1 MKGGRNR
8 RGRAIDG
15 ILLLDKSIGFSS
27 NTALQCAKQLFNVRK
42 AGHTGNLDRLASGL
56 LPICF
61 GEATKLS
68 AFLLDADK
76 RYQAV
81 LRLGVVTTTG
91 DAEGEVVA
99 IHEVPSFKL
108 TQIEEVLRR
117 FTGPINQIPPMFS
130 AIKYQGQ
137 RLYQLAHRGI
147 SVERHA
153 RSVTIHELKLI
164 DYNGGD
170 RRIEVYVACSKGTY
184 IRTLAEDIGSVL
196 GCGAHI
202 SALRRIGVGPYD
214 IHQAIDLPGLEALAH
229 EGTAPLDARL
239 LSADSGLIDKPA
251 VSLSNAVSYYLCQG
265 HAVRVPHAPSNGLVR
280 IYNAERQ
287 FLGVGEVL
295 DDGRI
300 APRRL
305 MKKA

>member
-8 RGRAIDG
+8 RGRAIHG
-15 ILLLDKSIGFSS
+15 ILLLDKSIGLSS
-27 NTALQCAKQLFNVRK
+27 NTALQRAKQLFNAGK
-42 AGHTGNLDRLASGL
+42 AGHTGNLDVLASGL

-81 LRLGVVTTTG
+81 FRLGVVTTTG

-99 IHEVPSFKL
+99 THEVPSFKL

-117 FTGPINQIPPMFS
+117 FRGPINQIPPMFS

-164 DYNGGD
+164 DYNGD
-170 RRIEVYVACSKGTY
+170 HIEVYVACSKGTY

-196 GCGAHI
+196 GGCGAHI

-214 IHQAIDLPGLEALAH
+214 IHQAIDLPGLEALAQ
-229 EGTAPLDARL
+229 EGAAPLDARL
-239 LSADSGLIDKPA
+239 LSVDSVLINKPD
-251 VSLSNAVSYYLCQG
+251 VSLSNALSYYLCQG
-265 HAVRVPHAPSNGLVR
+265 HAVRVPHAPANGLVR
-280 IYNAERQ
+280 IYNTERQ

-295 DDGRI
+295 GDGRI

-305 MKKA
+305 MKKI

>member
-27 NTALQCAKQLFNVRK
+27 NTALQCAKQLFNARK

-81 LRLGVVTTTG
+81 FRLGVVTTTG

-99 IHEVPSFKL
+99 THEVPSFKL

-164 DYNGGD
+164 GYNGD
-170 RRIEVYVACSKGTY
+170 HIEVYVACSKGTY

-196 GCGAHI
+196 GGCGAHI

-214 IHQAIDLPGLEALAH
+214 IHQAIDLPGLEALAQ
-229 EGTAPLDARL
+229 EGAAPLDARL
-239 LSADSGLIDKPA
+239 LSVDSVLINKPD
-251 VSLSNAVSYYLCQG
+251 VSLSNALSYYLCQG

-280 IYNAERQ
+280 IYNTERQ

-295 DDGRI
+295 GDGRI

-305 MKKA
+305 MKKV

>member
-8 RGRAIDG
+8 RGRAIHG
-15 ILLLDKSIGFSS
+15 ILLLDKSIGLSS
-27 NTALQCAKQLFNVRK
+27 NTALQRAKQLFNARK
-42 AGHTGNLDRLASGL
+42 AGHTGNLDVLASGL

-76 RYQAV
+76 RYQGV
-81 LRLGVVTTTG
+81 FRLGVVTTTG

-99 IHEVPSFKL
+99 THEVPSFKL

-164 DYNGGD
+164 DYNGD
-170 RRIEVYVACSKGTY
+170 HIEVYVACSKGTY

-196 GCGAHI
+196 GGCGAHI

-214 IHQAIDLPGLEALAH
+214 IHQAIDLPGLEALAQ
-229 EGTAPLDARL
+229 EGAAPLDARL
-239 LSADSGLIDKPA
+239 LSVDSVLINKPD
-251 VSLSNAVSYYLCQG
+251 VSLSNVLSYYLCQG

-280 IYNAERQ
+280 IYNTERQ

-295 DDGRI
+295 GDGRI

-305 MKKA
+305 MKKV

>member
-1 MKGGRNR
+1 
-8 RGRAIDG
+8 
-15 ILLLDKSIGFSS
+15 
-27 NTALQCAKQLFNVRK
+27 
-42 AGHTGNLDRLASGL
+42 
-56 LPICF
+56 
-61 GEATKLS
+61 
-68 AFLLDADK
+68 
-76 RYQAV
+76 
-81 LRLGVVTTTG
+81 
-91 DAEGEVVA
+91 
-99 IHEVPSFKL
+99 
-108 TQIEEVLRR
+108 
-117 FTGPINQIPPMFS
+117 MFS

-164 DYNGGD
+164 DYNGD
-170 RRIEVYVACSKGTY
+170 HIEVYVACSKGTY

-196 GCGAHI
+196 GCGAHT

-214 IHQAIDLPGLEALAH
+214 IHQAIDLPGLEALAQA
-229 EGTAPLDARL
+229 GAAPLDAQL
-239 LSADSGLIDKPA
+239 LSADSMLINKPA

-295 DDGRI
+295 SDGRI

-305 MKKA
+305 MKKI

>member
-15 ILLLDKSIGFSS
+15 ILLLDKSIGLSS
-27 NTALQCAKQLFNVRK
+27 NTALQRAKRLFNARK
-42 AGHTGNLDRLASGL
+42 AGHTGNLDVLASGL

-81 LRLGVVTTTG
+81 FRLGVVTTTG

-99 IHEVPSFKL
+99 THEVPSFKL

-117 FTGPINQIPPMFS
+117 FTGPINQVPPMFS

-153 RSVTIHELKLI
+153 RSVTIHELKLT
-164 DYNGGD
+164 DYNGD
-170 RRIEVYVACSKGTY
+170 HIEVYVACSKGTY

-196 GCGAHI
+196 GGCGAHI

-214 IHQAIDLPGLEALAH
+214 IHQAIDLPGLEALAQA
-229 EGTAPLDARL
+229 GAAPLDARL
-239 LSADSGLIDKPA
+239 LSVDSVLINKPD
-251 VSLSNAVSYYLCQG
+251 VSLSNALSYYLCQG

-280 IYNAERQ
+280 IYNTERQ

-295 DDGRI
+295 GDGRI

-305 MKKA
+305 MKKL

>member
-8 RGRAIDG
+8 RGRAIHG
-15 ILLLDKSIGFSS
+15 ILLLDKSVGLSS
-27 NTALQCAKQLFNVRK
+27 NTALQRAKRLFDASK
-42 AGHTGNLDRLASGL
+42 AGHTGNLDVLASGL

-81 LRLGVVTTTG
+81 FRLGVVTTTG

-99 IHEVPSFKL
+99 THAVPSFKL

-164 DYNGGD
+164 DYNGD
-170 RRIEVYVACSKGTY
+170 HIEVYVACSKGTY

-196 GCGAHI
+196 SCGAHI

-214 IHQAIDLPGLEALAH
+214 IHRAIDLPGLEALAQ

-239 LSADSGLIDKPA
+239 LSVDSVLINKPD
-251 VSLSNAVSYYLCQG
+251 VSLSNALSYYLCQG
-265 HAVRVPHAPSNGLVR
+265 HAVKVPHAPSNGLVR
-280 IYNAERQ
+280 IYNTERQ

-295 DDGRI
+295 SDGRI

-305 MKKA
+305 MKKL

>member
-15 ILLLDKSIGFSS
+15 ILLLDKSIGLSS
-27 NTALQCAKQLFNVRK
+27 NTALQRAKQLFNARK
-42 AGHTGNLDRLASGL
+42 AGHTGNLDVLASGL

-81 LRLGVVTTTG
+81 FRLGVVTTTG

-99 IHEVPSFKL
+99 THEVPSFKL

-164 DYNGGD
+164 DYNGD
-170 RRIEVYVACSKGTY
+170 HIEVYVACSKGTY

-196 GCGAHI
+196 GGCGAHI

-214 IHQAIDLPGLEALAH
+214 IHQAIDLPGLEALTQ
-229 EGTAPLDARL
+229 EGAAPLDARL
-239 LSADSGLIDKPA
+239 LSVDSVLINKPD
-251 VSLSNAVSYYLCQG
+251 VSLSNALSYYLCQG

-280 IYNAERQ
+280 IYNTERQ

-295 DDGRI
+295 GDGRI

-305 MKKA
+305 MKKV

>member
-27 NTALQCAKQLFNVRK
+27 NTALQRAKQLFDARK

-61 GEATKLS
+61 GKATKLS

-81 LRLGVVTTTG
+81 FRLGVVTTTG

-99 IHEVPSFKL
+99 THEVPSFKL

-164 DYNGGD
+164 DYDGD
-170 RRIEVYVACSKGTY
+170 HIEVYVACSKGTY

-196 GCGAHI
+196 GGCGAHI

-214 IHQAIDLPGLEALAH
+214 IYQAIDLPGLEALAQ
-229 EGTAPLDARL
+229 EGAAPLDARL
-239 LSADSGLIDKPA
+239 LSVDSVLINKPD
-251 VSLSNAVSYYLCQG
+251 VSLSNALSYYLCQG

-280 IYNAERQ
+280 IYNTERQ

-295 DDGRI
+295 GDGRI

-305 MKKA
+305 MKKV

>member
-27 NTALQCAKQLFNVRK
+27 NTALQRAKQLFNARK
-42 AGHTGNLDRLASGL
+42 AGHTGNLDRPASGL

-81 LRLGVVTTTG
+81 FRLGVVTTTG
-91 DAEGEVVA
+91 DAEGGVVA
-99 IHEVPSFKL
+99 THEVPSFKL

-170 RRIEVYVACSKGTY
+170 RHIEVYVACSKGTY
-184 IRTLAEDIGSVL
+184 IRTLAEDIGSAL

-202 SALRRIGVGPYD
+202 SALRRIGVGPYA
-214 IHQAIDLPGLEALAH
+214 IHQAIDLPGLEALEQ
-229 EGTAPLDARL
+229 EGVAPLDARL
-239 LSADSGLIDKPA
+239 LSTDSVLINKPA

-265 HAVRVPHAPSNGLVR
+265 HAVMVPHAPSNGLVR

-305 MKKA
+305 MKKV

>member
-27 NTALQCAKQLFNVRK
+27 NTTLQCAKQLFNARK

-76 RYQAV
+76 RYQAIF
-81 LRLGVVTTTG
+81 RLGVVTTTG

-99 IHEVPSFKL
+99 THEVPSFKL

-164 DYNGGD
+164 DYNGD
-170 RRIEVYVACSKGTY
+170 HIEVYVACSKGTY

-196 GCGAHI
+196 GGCGAHI

-214 IHQAIDLPGLEALAH
+214 IHQAIDLAGLEALAQA
-229 EGTAPLDARL
+229 GAAPLDARL
-239 LSADSGLIDKPA
+239 LSVDSVLINKPD
-251 VSLSNAVSYYLCQG
+251 VSLSTALSYYLCQG

-280 IYNAERQ
+280 IYNTERQ

-295 DDGRI
+295 GDGRI

-305 MKKA
+305 MKKI

>member
-8 RGRAIDG
+8 RGRAIHG
-15 ILLLDKSIGFSS
+15 ILLLDKSIGLSS
-27 NTALQCAKQLFNVRK
+27 NTALQRAKQLFNADK
-42 AGHTGNLDRLASGL
+42 AGHTGNLDVLASGL

-81 LRLGVVTTTG
+81 FRLGVVTTTG

-99 IHEVPSFKL
+99 THEVPSFKL

-117 FTGPINQIPPMFS
+117 FRGPINQIPPMFS

-164 DYNGGD
+164 DYNGD
-170 RRIEVYVACSKGTY
+170 HIEVYVACSKGTY

-196 GCGAHI
+196 GGCGAHI

-214 IHQAIDLPGLEALAH
+214 IHQAIDLPRLEALAQ
-229 EGTAPLDARL
+229 EGAAPLDARL
-239 LSADSGLIDKPA
+239 LSVDSVLINKPD
-251 VSLSNAVSYYLCQG
+251 VSLSNALSYYLCQG

-280 IYNAERQ
+280 IYNTERQ

-295 DDGRI
+295 GDGRI

-305 MKKA
+305 MKKV

>member
-8 RGRAIDG
+8 RGRVIDG

-27 NTALQCAKQLFNVRK
+27 NTTLQCAKQLFNARK

-76 RYQAV
+76 RYQAIF
-81 LRLGVVTTTG
+81 RLGVVTTTG

-99 IHEVPSFKL
+99 THEVPSFKL

-164 DYNGGD
+164 DYNGD
-170 RRIEVYVACSKGTY
+170 HIEVYVACSKGTY

-196 GCGAHI
+196 GGCGAHI

-214 IHQAIDLPGLEALAH
+214 IHQAIDLAGLEALAQ
-229 EGTAPLDARL
+229 EGAAPLDARL
-239 LSADSGLIDKPA
+239 LSVDSVLINKPD
-251 VSLSNAVSYYLCQG
+251 VSLSNALSYYLCQG
-265 HAVRVPHAPSNGLVR
+265 HAVRVPHAPANGLVR
-280 IYNAERQ
+280 IYNTERQ

-295 DDGRI
+295 GDGRI
-300 APRRL
+300 APQRL
-305 MKKA
+305 MKKI